1 MLPQD
6 FIKFGMIPEIIGR
19 VPVVVSLDSL
29 DRETLMRIL
38 TEPKNAIVQQYEKL
52 FELDNV
58 ELTFQEEALEAI
70 ADKTLERKTGARGLR
85 AIMEH
90 SMMDLMYTVPSD
102 DTIESCVIT
111 KEVIEGTGKPE
122 MTYRTKLP
130 VRGKG
135 RKDSRTVGESA

>member
-1 MLPQD
+1 M
-6 FIKFGMIPEIIGR
+6 
-19 VPVVVSLDSL
+19 PVVVSLDSL